1 MKQYKL
7 VLLLLGICG
16 FPVTDPMLTLEAQV
30 TTIAATTNRNSSY
43 DPNTT
48 TTALDKPLITIAGL
62 CDKSS
67 DDEAKA
73 SGCETVITR
82 AQFERLI
89 NAVQPNMPSRGRREF
104 AERYADALVLAKK
117 AEQIGLDKGPNYE
130 EQIKIARI
138 QILSQDIKK
147 MIQEKA
153 SQISDQDVEDY
164 YHHNAAR
171 FERALVDRI
180 YIPRTRQLP
189 SSSNSKLDDG
199 DRQKTPQESE
209 QTMKEEANRLRER
222 AIAGEGFTKL
232 QADAYQFAG
241 IKSSA
246 PNTSLEIRRISLPPT
261 QASVMDLKPGEI
273 SQVFND
279 ANGYFVYK
287 IRTKETLSLDQTREE
302 IKATLRSQRMKDE
315 MQGIQN
321 SATSTLD
328 ESYFVR

>member
-16 FPVTDPMLTLEAQV
+16 FSVTEPKLTFEAQV
-30 TTIAATTNRNSSY
+30 TTIVAIINRNSSY

-48 TTALDKPLITIAGL
+48 ITALDKPLITIAGL

-67 DDEAKA
+67 NDEAT
-73 SGCETVITR
+73 SSCETVITR
-82 AQFERLI
+82 AQFEKLI

-117 AEQIGLDKGPNYE
+117 AEQIGLDRGPNYE

-138 QILSQDIKK
+138 QILSQDMRKV
-147 MIQEKA
+147 IQEKA

-189 SSSNSKLDDG
+189 SSSNNKLDDG
-199 DRQKTPQESE
+199 DRQKNPPESE
-209 QTMKEEANRLRER
+209 QTMKEEANRLRGR

-261 QASVMDLKPGEI
+261 QASVMDLKAGEI
-273 SQVFND
+273 SQVFD
-279 ANGYFVYK
+279 DPNGYFVYK
-287 IRTKETLSLDQTREE
+287 IRTKETLPLDQTREE